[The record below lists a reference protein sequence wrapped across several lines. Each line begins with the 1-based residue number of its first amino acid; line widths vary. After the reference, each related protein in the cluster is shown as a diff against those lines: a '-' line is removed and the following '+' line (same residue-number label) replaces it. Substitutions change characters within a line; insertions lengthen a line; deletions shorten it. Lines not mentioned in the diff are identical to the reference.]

1 MSKVSTGTTR
11 DRILDA
17 LEGILIDEGLSA
29 VTLESVAAAAGVS
42 KGGLLYHFPSKAAMM
57 TGLIRRLADRAE
69 EEFRETE
76 QSGEGVVRTFL
87 RTSLPSSKHEAEL
100 YWSIIAALR
109 SKESMTDEARDLVRY
124 FFEEWARLL
133 HEELDDPVLAETVRL
148 VGDGLY
154 LSSIAGLAQPDP
166 ELLRQVMDRL
176 IAQADRA
183 KRTAHDG
190 MGGTDGTDGAHDA
203 GEGAGG
209 DAAGA

>member
-76 QSGEGVVRTFL
+76 ESGEGVVRTFL

-176 IAQADRA
+176 TAQADRS
-183 KRTAHDG
+183 KRPGRGGNGEEAAGEPT
-190 MGGTDGTDGAHDA
+190 GGTGGTG
-203 GEGAGG
+203 
-209 DAAGA
+209 

>member
-1 MSKVSTGTTR
+1 MSTGTTR

-76 QSGEGVVRTFL
+76 ESGEGVVRTFL

-176 IAQADRA
+176 IAQADRS
-183 KRTAHDG
+183 KRPGRGGNGEEAAGEPT
-190 MGGTDGTDGAHDA
+190 GGT
-203 GEGAGG
+203 G
-209 DAAGA
+209 DTG

>member
-1 MSKVSTGTTR
+1 MSTGTTR

-76 QSGEGVVRTFL
+76 ESGEGVVRTFL

-176 IAQADRA
+176 TAQADRS
-183 KRTAHDG
+183 KRPGRGGNGEEAAGEPT
-190 MGGTDGTDGAHDA
+190 GGTGGTG
-203 GEGAGG
+203 
-209 DAAGA
+209 